1 MNGIELIVLITARGK
16 GDGIVRL
23 AAAEGIAFRVMLRG
37 RGTAGSETL
46 HILGIGDSEKD
57 VVLLSV
63 ETARAKDVM
72 DRIAEKANLDR
83 TGDGIAFMLP
93 FSAAASQFMT
103 GALFAGTGGQ
113 QQEERKGFFG
123 GRRRENGGR
132 K

>member
-46 HILGIGDSEKD
+46 RIRGIGDSEKD

-83 TGDGIAFMLP
+83 PGDGIAFMLP

-103 GALFAGTGGQ
+103 YELFRGVPAP
-113 QQEERKGFFG
+113 QEEKKGLFSKRQKKG
-123 GRRRENGGR
+123 DE